1 MSDEQPPNEKQ
12 ENNLGQMHPDCY
24 PLLEAM
30 MVTRTIPHSEHI
42 GCMVMLFRGMQF
54 RLIIDNSLS
63 IPAVIE
69 AMEKS
74 LAELKSQTPIEV
86 DVDTPLDGA
95 VPSKLQ

>member
-1 MSDEQPPNEKQ
+1 MSDEKKPET
-12 ENNLGQMHPDCY
+12 NLGEMHPDCY
-24 PLLEAM
+24 PLVEAM
-30 MVTRTIPHSEHI
+30 MLLRGVPHDEQI
-42 GCMVMLFRGMQF
+42 GCMVMLFRKSQF
-54 RLIIDNSLS
+54 RLIIDDSLS

-74 LAELKSQTPIEV
+74 LAEMKSQTPIEV